1 MLLKIPMRRG
11 DDKRRTTECSPSD
24 QSVPTFRPIH
34 PNTQWLNGLPFD
46 TNKFMLR
53 VSDKPIKDNIAIPIP
68 PVPYAKAEGTHS
80 RFELQDPT
88 GKYLGTSL
96 RQPLASVSLPNS
108 ELDPVII
115 DERKPIYLSISEL
128 TTGRVD
134 RGDSDKDEDGENTPE
149 EPVIIVDTDKELGLD
164 TPAVCTPEELA
175 TKFMKF
181 FFQNHIRF
189 YKGSKLSSEQLHA
202 AVVNAAPNGVR
213 TDLLDRKTVT
223 VAFRKHFGTV
233 MGRESARIEGK
244 STKYW
249 ADFHVRIHRPDP
261 LERQWYDRPLP

>member
-1 MLLKIPMRRG
+1 MLLKVAMIRG
-11 DDKRRTTECSPSD
+11 DDKRRTTECSPTD
-24 QSVPTFRPIH
+24 QGSAPTLKPIY
-34 PNTQWLNGLPFD
+34 PFTKWLDGLPFD
-46 TNKFMLR
+46 TNKFLLR

-68 PVPYAKAEGTHS
+68 PVPYAQLTGDYS
-80 RFELQDPT
+80 LFELQDPT

-115 DERKPIYLSISEL
+115 DERKPIYVSISEL

-189 YKGSKLSSEQLHA
+189 YKGAKLSSKQLHTA
-202 AVVNAAPNGVR
+202 IVTAAPDGVP
-213 TDLLDRKTVT
+213 TDLLDRKTCT
-223 VAFRKHFGTV
+223 IAFRDHFGTG
-233 MGRESARIEGK
+233 MGRDSARIEGPP
-244 STKYW
+244 TKYW
-249 ADFHVRIHRPDP
+249 ADFEIRIYHPDS
-261 LERQWYDRPLP
+261 LERSWYA